1 MDGLFYQ
8 ERVIGKL
15 GYPQLFLQTSVVN
28 RLVILWDKDTTK
40 KWNTE
45 E

>member
-1 MDGLFYQ
+1 MAEDYASISDSFIFGYLLRF
-8 ERVIGKL
+8 VFIG
-15 GYPQLFLQTSVVN
+15 
-28 RLVILWDKDTTK
+28 DKDTTK